1 MRISRQPA
9 LKSLGLGL
17 GLAGSLLLALFGTVV
32 GALAL
37 SNDGVRGTTKA
48 WWFEL
53 HCSHS
58 TGVVGFYCGLGLLVA
73 GWLVLGEV
81 ARGGFLG
88 PRTWWTAL
96 VVWGTPLVLGPPL
109 FSRDLYSYVAQGMI
123 AKAGHNPYTTSPQ
136 ILGSDPVVAGIASV
150 WRHTPAPYGPVAAL
164 GTEATAHLGGSS
176 LFTQVIAARL
186 PAVVGMVMV
195 ALLLPRL
202 ARRVGVNPGSAL
214 WLSVLSPLFIISF
227 FASGHND
234 ALMLGVMVGAALAIT
249 GGHWLLGVG
258 LGTAAATVKLPAL
271 GVIGVPL
278 VQRLW
283 RERDHRVRLL
293 LTTALTMVGTA
304 GVLTLVARFGFGW
317 LSPSALSIPTQ
328 LRTLATPSVA
338 FGTFLAA
345 CLHGLGLTV
354 STHQVVSVTR
364 VLLSVGSVGIILW
377 LLAEVRRR
385 NSLRITGI
393 ALLVVALGSP
403 TLWPWYLTWGLV
415 LLAATSAQRSRG
427 LAVAASAPVL
437 LVGAQGTPALTG
449 HSYLWIVP
457 LLLAGVTWLLR
468 SPRPLALFGDQ
479 ID

>member
-109 FSRDLYSYVAQGMI
+109 FSRDLYSYVAQGLI

-258 LGTAAATVKLPAL
+258 LGTAAATVKLPA
-271 GVIGVPL
+271 GCYRSASRPAPL
-278 VQRLW
+278 ARARPSSSPPSHHGSHDGRYRW
-283 RERDHRVRLL
+283 RPDPRCQVRLRL
-293 LTTALTMVGTA
+293 AFALCTVDSHTTSNTGDALGGLWHLSCRLPAWPWAHCVDAPGGECHASAPQRRQRWDHPLAA
-304 GVLTLVARFGFGW
+304 GR
-317 LSPSALSIPTQ
+317 SSPTQ
-328 LRTLATPSVA
+328 LASHHGNRVVGGGPGFTHTLALVFNVGTGAPRRHQCTALPGSGCGRQRTCASRRGTGHTSTHRALLSLDRSTPSRRCD
-338 FGTFLAA
+338 LAPPLPTPSGA
-345 CLHGLGLTV
+345 
-354 STHQVVSVTR
+354 
-364 VLLSVGSVGIILW
+364 
-377 LLAEVRRR
+377 VR
-385 NSLRITGI
+385 
-393 ALLVVALGSP
+393 
-403 TLWPWYLTWGLV
+403 
-415 LLAATSAQRSRG
+415 
-427 LAVAASAPVL
+427 
-437 LVGAQGTPALTG
+437 
-449 HSYLWIVP
+449 
-457 LLLAGVTWLLR
+457 
-468 SPRPLALFGDQ
+468 
-479 ID
+479 